1 MYDIYTEEEIISK
14 VHIETANAE
23 RTRINSCFV
32 MDESIIKEAEIHAKL
47 DEIID
52 ERFIRVAHQ
61 IARICLKKARNIA
74 QECEKA
80 FALQV
85 CTTKSI
91 YVLKKYMNKKKT
103 KEVIETEEKQD

>member
-1 MYDIYTEEEIISK
+1 MKSLVLFACVLIFD
-14 VHIETANAE
+14 
-23 RTRINSCFV
+23 